1 MSQGLQDKPFYFDDC
16 VVGAEHAAASHT
28 VTAQDII
35 SFARAWDP
43 QPWHIDEGIAR
54 ASHFGGLT
62 ACSAHIFSIF
72 CITSQRWQSGVVQQ
86 AIAGLG
92 FDEMRMH
99 QPVYAGDT
107 LRCVSLIDTARASAS
122 KPDRGIVIYHTRL
135 LNQNNEVVF
144 SIKATTLMARD
155 PAKIRD
161 LSQ

>member
-1 MSQGLQDKPFYFDDC
+1 MSQEPQGKPFYFDDC
-16 VVGAEHAAASHT
+16 VVGAEHPGASHK
-28 VTAQDII
+28 VSAQEII
-35 SFARAWDP
+35 EFAKKWDP
-43 QPWHIDEGIAR
+43 QPWHIDEEIAR

-99 QPVYAGDT
+99 KPVYAGDT
-107 LRCVSLIDTARASAS
+107 LRCVSIVGAARASQT
-122 KPDRGIVIYHTRL
+122 KPDRGIVVYHTQL

-144 SIKATTLMARD
+144 SIKASTMMARD
-155 PAKIRD
+155 PAQR
-161 LSQ
+161 

>member
-1 MSQGLQDKPFYFDDC
+1 MSHDLQGKPFYFDDC
-16 VVGAEHAAASHT
+16 VVGAEHPGASHK
-28 VTAQDII
+28 VSAREII
-35 SFARAWDP
+35 EFARKWDP
-43 QPWHIDEGIAR
+43 QPWHIDEEVAK

-99 QPVYAGDT
+99 QPVYAEDT
-107 LRCVSLIDTARASAS
+107 LRCVSIVDAARASVS
-122 KPDRGIVIYHTRL
+122 KPDRGIVVYHTHV

-144 SIKATTLMARD
+144 SIKASTMMARD
-155 PAKIRD
+155 PAKR
-161 LSQ
+161 